1 MIVLRTNTFFILLTP
16 GIVSYNISGMK
27 RRITFTAPSPEK
39 CKAFGIKHDGLT
51 KRIGMWMVGVS
62 SGVSF
67 ASGFHF
73 RVLETHAA
81 SIVVECD
88 SAIMLYRVQSFVEQ
102 YGFTCTERQIISDEK
117 ILTSGDLKD

>member
-1 MIVLRTNTFFILLTP
+1 MNKQYV
-16 GIVSYNISGMK
+16 
-27 RRITFTAPSPEK
+27 FTSPDLEK
-39 CKAFGIKHDGLT
+39 CKAFGIKHEGLT

-62 SGVSF
+62 SGVSV

-88 SAIMLYRVQSFVEQ
+88 STILLYRVQSFVEQ
-102 YGFTCTERQIISDEK
+102 YGFTTK
-117 ILTSGDLKD
+117 